1 MYLIK
6 RGVLTNL
13 TRIISKNMRFLNKGI
28 LASVLMSTVLSVSAA
43 DIKATA
49 SNPALMVIDGDTI
62 TKGEFEYMYH
72 KNNSSALNGPVSVDE
87 YMNLFIGYKRKAI
100 DAVNQMYNVRS
111 AAYTKEFN
119 DYMKQVVSPYLMD
132 KATEEEFVKE
142 AYDRLKES
150 RACSHILI
158 KVGMRSNE
166 QQAKGK
172 IDVIYNKLLNGASFA
187 ELAKEYSECGSAERG
202 GYLDYFTAFEMVYDF
217 ENVAYNTEVGHF
229 SKPFRTQFGWH
240 ILLVHDVKKNYTKAH
255 VKEIFLSPMNEDNRV
270 KADSLKALIDKGAKF
285 EKLAKK
291 YSCKKDAKVNKGDQ
305 GWISSENAVPEYLSE
320 VFKIQHNNQTVVFPS
335 PLGFHIVKMIEGV
348 TTPPLD
354 SASYENIKK
363 HLSRSDRYD
372 AVMKKN
378 KKELALKHGY
388 VLHED
393 VVEALGGL
401 LWTPVYEVEDSLM
414 KYDTPVYEFDGVA
427 MTPTAF
433 ASEFKE
439 IQNAYHK
446 KLSGQMVT
454 RLGMVVDTS
463 ASFAVNLKNEIDRM
477 VERDAEKLEI
487 ADVKKNNIEVAYQL
501 QEYSDGLL
509 VYGISKETIWDKG
522 VNQPD
527 SLEAFFQKHR
537 SDYQFKEDRFVG
549 YIYCFADSM
558 DMVKAKSYV
567 ESNKI
572 EPVNSKEELWKK
584 FNFKSKHCTYR
595 DGAWAKGKSKLCDR
609 YVYSDTTAH
618 PSEVEKY
625 PYVFVC
631 GEISKRPM
639 KAAQV
644 RGQVLADYQKG
655 YEKAYNEYLEKKY
668 PVTLFT
674 EVVEQIK
681 KENK

>member
-1 MYLIK
+1 
-6 RGVLTNL
+6 
-13 TRIISKNMRFLNKGI
+13 MRFLNKGI
-28 LASVLMSTVLSVSAA
+28 FASVLMGSVLSVSASE
-43 DIKATA
+43 IKPST
-49 SNPALMVIDGDTI
+49 SNPVLMVIDGDSI
-62 TKGEFEYMYH
+62 TKGEFDYMYH
-72 KNNSSALNGPVSVDE
+72 KNNSSALSGPISVDE
-87 YMNLFIGYKRKAI
+87 YMKLFIGYKRKAI

-111 AAYTKEFN
+111 GAYAKEFN
-119 DYMKQVVSPYLMD
+119 DYLKQVMSPYLMD
-132 KATEEEFVKE
+132 KSTEQEFVKE

-158 KVGMRSNE
+158 KTGINSSTN

-229 SKPFRTQFGWH
+229 SKPFKTQFGWH
-240 ILLVHDVKKNYTKAH
+240 ILLVHDVKKNYTKARI
-255 VKEIFLSPMNEDNRV
+255 KEIFLSPMNEENRT

-291 YSCKKDAKVNKGDQ
+291 YSCRTDVKENKGDI
-305 GWISSENAVPEYLSE
+305 GWVSSENSVPDYLSE
-320 VFKIQHNNQTVVFPS
+320 VFKIQHDNQTAVFAS

-354 SASYENIKK
+354 SASYENLRRN
-363 HLSRSDRYD
+363 LSRSDRYD

-378 KKELALKHGY
+378 KKELAIKHGY
-388 VLHED
+388 VLHDD
-393 VVEALGGL
+393 VVESLGGL
-401 LWTPVYEVEDSLM
+401 LWTPAYEVDDSLR

-439 IQNAYHK
+439 MQNAYHK
-446 KLSGQMVT
+446 KLQGQMVT

-463 ASFAVNLKNEIDRM
+463 ASFAQNIKNEINRM

-487 ADVKKNNIEVAYQL
+487 DDIKKNNAEVAYQL

-527 SLEAFFQKHR
+527 SLEAFFQAHK
-537 SDYQFKEDRFVG
+537 SDYKFKEDRFVG

-558 DMVKAKSYV
+558 DMVKAKKYV
-567 ESNKI
+567 EDNKI
-572 EPVNSKEELWKK
+572 EPVNSKTELWKK
-584 FNFKSKHCTYR
+584 FQFKSKHCTYR

-609 YVYSDTTAH
+609 YVYNDTTAH
-618 PSEVEKY
+618 PTEVEKY
-625 PYVFVC
+625 PFVFVC
-631 GEISKRPM
+631 GEISDRPM
-639 KAAQV
+639 KASQV
-644 RGQVLADYQKG
+644 RGQVLSDYQKG
-655 YEKAYNEYLEKKY
+655 YEKIYNDYLEDRY
-668 PVTLFT
+668 PVTLFND
-674 EVVEQIK
+674 VVEQIK